1 MKDCESSEITNKVF
15 WEEYWSNIALP
26 ISVDYNF
33 KNDRVIAEI
42 IKKFVKKVNYDKMM
56 VEIGCAPGKWL
67 TLFNKELCYCVEGY
81 EYIKTAAEKTK
92 KNLILN
98 GIPVDQFQIYVDDF
112 VSSKISLKYDV
123 VVSLGFIEHFQNYDQ
138 IMKKHLEILKD
149 GGILIIGV
157 PNFTGINYFIQR
169 IIDFYSVCKIL
180 PKHNL
185 KTMNLDVYRNFVKN
199 NNLRLIFNNYIG
211 GFEPALFNSQQI
223 TNRFIRLFVPLIIK
237 FSSVFFGKINT
248 QITSGYMMAVFR
260 KQ

>member
-92 KNLILN
+92 ENLILN
-98 GIPVDQFQIYVDDF
+98 GIPVAQFQIYVDDF
-112 VSSKISLKYDV
+112 LQSSTVVLNNSSLLAKPKGQRGQMWNWGANAIGNTGDLFAAPGTTWNTLSLSTPTNIS
-123 VVSLGFIEHFQNYDQ
+123 
-138 IMKKHLEILKD
+138 
-149 GGILIIGV
+149 
-157 PNFTGINYFIQR
+157 T
-169 IIDFYSVCKIL
+169 
-180 PKHNL
+180 
-185 KTMNLDVYRNFVKN
+185 
-199 NNLRLIFNNYIG
+199 
-211 GFEPALFNSQQI
+211 AFNS
-223 TNRFIRLFVPLIIK
+223 LIA
-237 FSSVFFGKINT
+237 FSV
-248 QITSGYMMAVFR
+248 
-260 KQ
+260 